1 MAYANRAGKLAR
13 FKIGYMQKE
22 IILHQAKVQAGADV
36 SVHNA
41 GTTGFLV
48 GRVVKVTKGAD
59 GVYTIAQPD
68 NTTTDANILA
78 TGNYIIAQSDN
89 SMRGTGEDCI
99 PTEKYNG
106 RYDGIVKNTVG
117 DDCKA
122 VAVYKIVNADDI
134 EFVEL

>member
-13 FKIGYMQKE
+13 FKIGYMQRE
-22 IILHQAKVQAGADV
+22 IILHQAKVQAGTDV

-48 GRVVKVTKGAD
+48 GRVVKVTLGAD
-59 GVYTIAQPD
+59 GIHTITQPD
-68 NTTTDANILA
+68 DTTTEANILA

-89 SMRGTGEDCI
+89 SMRGTPEDCI
-99 PTEKYNG
+99 PTERYNS
-106 RYDGIVKNTVG
+106 RYDGIVKNTAG
-117 DDCKA
+117 ADAKA
-122 VAVYKIVNADDI
+122 VAVYKIVNTDDI